1 MRRKRRERI
10 YFEVIPLIDIM
21 MVLVLFFSIVAFL
34 PHSKNIIKTSL
45 PKSENNQKLEDDNN
59 AYIVSIDKNQVI
71 RFNNK
76 ILSINELKDILK
88 SRKYINK
95 TILLAA
101 DKELQYQKVINFLD
115 ILKENGNEN
124 VGLLTE

>member
-1 MRRKRRERI
+1 MRKKRRERV

-34 PHSKNIIKTSL
+34 PHSKNIIKTNL
-45 PKSENNQKLEDDNN
+45 PKSENNEKLEDDNS
-59 AYIVSIDKNQVI
+59 YIVSVDKNQVI

-76 ILSINELKDILK
+76 IPSINELRDILK
-88 SRKYINK
+88 NKEYIDK
-95 TILLAA
+95 TILLAV

-115 ILKENGNEN
+115 ILKENGNEK

>member
-1 MRRKRRERI
+1 MRKKRRERV

-34 PHSKNIIKTSL
+34 PHSKNIIKTNL
-45 PKSENNQKLEDDNN
+45 PKSENNEKLEDDSS
-59 AYIVSIDKNQVI
+59 YIVSVDKNQVI

-76 ILSINELKDILK
+76 ILSINELRDILK
-88 SRKYINK
+88 NKEYIDK
-95 TILLAA
+95 TILLAV

-115 ILKENGNEN
+115 ILKENGNEK